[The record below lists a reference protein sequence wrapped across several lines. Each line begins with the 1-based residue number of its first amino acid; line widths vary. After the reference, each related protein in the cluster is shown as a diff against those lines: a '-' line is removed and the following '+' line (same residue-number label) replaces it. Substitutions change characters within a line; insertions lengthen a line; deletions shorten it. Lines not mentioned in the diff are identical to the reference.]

1 MHAIK
6 RPRGSLI
13 TFNSIS
19 KYQNIGVSLSPRYT
33 ISIQYITTPDHEK
46 YAYPVRFSFKP
57 KFFIFVPCFIIF
69 VLPNFKL
76 KKSSIELVVEIMCTL
91 QTVKLLRCLTRNI
104 LSAQLHQ
111 PKIYFHRFELQAL
124 NGQYI

>member
-1 MHAIK
+1 MQSNGLGDHL
-6 RPRGSLI
+6 SL
-13 TFNSIS
+13 SIQF
-19 KYQNIGVSLSPRYT
+19 QNIKTLVFLSQT